1 MNGVTLLYIAVMAGV
16 TYLVRMLPMAVFRKK
31 IKSKFVKSLLY
42 YIPYAVLGAMTFP
55 TIFYSTGS
63 FVSALVGLIAAVV
76 LAFLDKS
83 LIIVACAACAAAY
96 AVMLIGF

>member
-63 FVSALVGLIAAVV
+63 FVSALVGL
-76 LAFLDKS
+76 AFLDKS